1 MEETMRSGKGARIG
15 GLAAIVL
22 ALAGCV
28 DTGVKPKSTPAVA
41 ATKTETAPA
50 SVTNDSS
57 GTKEHGTATSEIA
70 GGPATN
76 EKAIADSKKT
86 EQAANEPSA
95 DESSPKQVTT
105 LKPPVIRPATMPE
118 VVMSAAHAA
127 DCFVGVGDPFPD
139 FRLPD
144 LQGRTKTPGDM
155 QGSAMTVVVF
165 WTGDRLVAD
174 DQLRYL
180 DEHVGPYAD
189 LGVRAV
195 AIYVGRN
202 VEDARQAVNA
212 LQLRTPVLLDR
223 DRALFS
229 RVGRNHFP
237 RTYLLDRDGRIL
249 WFDIEFSRN
258 TRESL
263 EQAIH
268 ASLNSA

>member
-1 MEETMRSGKGARIG
+1 MIG
-15 GLAAIVL
+15 WLSAMVL
-22 ALAGCV
+22 ASVGCV
-28 DTGVKPKSTPAVA
+28 DTGIKPKSTPAVA
-41 ATKTETAPA
+41 ATKSEATRA

-57 GTKEHGTATSEIA
+57 KAKEHVTAPSEMT

-76 EKAIADSKKT
+76 EKAIADSKT

-95 DESSPKQVTT
+95 EESSPKQVTT

-127 DCFVGVGDPFPD
+127 DCVVRVGDSLPD
-139 FRLPD
+139 FHLPD
-144 LQGRTKTPGDM
+144 LHGRTKTLGDM

-165 WTGDRLVAD
+165 WSGDRLVTD

-180 DEHVGPYAD
+180 DEHIGPYAD

-195 AIYVGRN
+195 AIHVGNN
-202 VEDARQAVNA
+202 VDDVRKAVDS

-229 RVGRNHFP
+229 RVGTNHLP
-237 RTYLLDRDGRIL
+237 RTYLLDRDSRIL

-258 TRESL
+258 TREAL

-268 ASLNSA
+268 ASLRSA